1 MKGFYNLYDKIKWDI
16 SNNGIMT
23 PIELSVLFY
32 TA

>member
-1 MKGFYNLYDKIKWDI
+1 MKGFYNLYDKIKRDI